1 MILIKDN
8 IVVNCRKERGVN
20 TGCSWSLVRFYFLP
34 CMVIMRVLKLLSFF
48 MLYFPAPGHSTVKQ
62 DQGMRFFLSK
72 LMTELHTEQ
81 QNKVWALVSKN
92 SNKLGMNN
100 LLLRFFSLRPLEDL
114 NWFYFNKLVLEGNR
128 ATSFLNFLKFG
139 ITKRENT

>member
-8 IVVNCRKERGVN
+8 IVVNSRKERGVN

-34 CMVIMRVLKLLSFF
+34 CMVITWVLKLLSFF
-48 MLYFPAPGHSTVKQ
+48 MLYFPAPGHFTVKQ
-62 DQGMRFFLSK
+62 DQGMRFVLI

-81 QNKVWALVSKN
+81 QNKVWPLVSKN
-92 SNKLGMNN
+92 SNKFGMNN
-100 LLLRFFSLRPLEDL
+100 LLLRFFSLRPLKDL

-128 ATSFLNFLKFG
+128 ATSFLNFLKFC
-139 ITKRENT
+139 ITKRENI